1 MDESD
6 DQTLPSEIC
15 LPPLTPTQ
23 PGLSP
28 VGDPLHWHFCVIP
41 VYKYEIEGRP
51 MMVNR
56 LEVEVEASLR
66 PIIYSEKSPQNM
78 WHFSTGQSK

>member
-6 DQTLPSEIC
+6 DQTLAAYPRPSQIC
-15 LPPLTPTQ
+15 LPHPPSVRQQ
-23 PGLSP
+23 PALLSP

-51 MMVNR
+51 
-56 LEVEVEASLR
+56 SD
-66 PIIYSEKSPQNM
+66 
-78 WHFSTGQSK
+78 G

>member
-6 DQTLPSEIC
+6 DQTLAASPVP
-15 LPPLTPTQ
+15 LKFAFPPLGPTTAR
-23 PGLSP
+23 PNLSP

-51 MMVNR
+51 
-56 LEVEVEASLR
+56 SD
-66 PIIYSEKSPQNM
+66 
-78 WHFSTGQSK
+78 G